1 MPHALTRQ
9 AALNANYS
17 VGIEDLQQA
26 VQGITGL
33 LIEAQNEIKNLKD
46 GQATTAE
53 AAAAC

>member
-33 LIEAQNEIKNLKD
+33 LIEAQNEIKKLKD

>member
-9 AALNANYS
+9 AALNASYS
-17 VGIEDLQQA
+17 VDITDLQQA
-26 VQGITGL
+26 VKGITGL
-33 LIEAQNEIKNLKD
+33 LVEAQNEIKNLKD